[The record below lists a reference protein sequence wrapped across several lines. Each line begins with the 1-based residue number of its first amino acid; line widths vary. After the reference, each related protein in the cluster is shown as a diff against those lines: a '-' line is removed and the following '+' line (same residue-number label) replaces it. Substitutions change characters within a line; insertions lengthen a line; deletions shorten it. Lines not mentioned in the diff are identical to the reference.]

1 MPIKVESVTNPTEQ
15 DWIDLQK
22 IYLDLPHKAESA
34 TDMSGFQ
41 AEIKARFDNGEA
53 LFAARFNDRL
63 IASCW
68 IIQVSESEPRQISNF
83 CVRKVTRRRGVGQQF
98 LQFLLKQ
105 LSDSELTIDT
115 KPSQQESGLHHLLSN
130 IGFTALED
138 QEGIWHIN
146 L

>member
-1 MPIKVESVTNPTEQ
+1 MPIKVESVQNPSDQ

-22 IYLDLPHKAESA
+22 IYLDLPHKADSA
-34 TDMSGFQ
+34 RDMPSFQ
-41 AEIKARFDNGEA
+41 AEISARFEQGHE

-68 IIQVSESEPRQISNF
+68 LSQIDENEPRQISNF

-98 LQFLLKQ
+98 LQFLIKAQ
-105 LSDSELTIDT
+105 PDKALTIDT
-115 KPSQQESGLHHLLSN
+115 KPSQLESGLQQLLGN
-130 IGFTALED
+130 LGFTPVDD
-138 QEGIWHIN
+138 QEGIWQIS

>member
-1 MPIKVESVTNPTEQ
+1 MPIKVESVQNPSDQ

-22 IYLDLPHKAESA
+22 IYLDLPHKADSA
-34 TDMSGFQ
+34 KEMDDFQ
-41 AEIKARFDNGEA
+41 AEIKARFTQGDE

-68 IIQVSESEPRQISNF
+68 LNQVNEGEPRQINNF

-98 LQFLLKQ
+98 LQFLIKAQ
-105 LSDSELTIDT
+105 PDKALTIDT
-115 KPSQQESGLHHLLSN
+115 KPSQLENGLQQLLGN
-130 IGFTALED
+130 LGFTPVEG